1 MNNFGIYLETEMV
14 KNSKGE
20 EVLSI
25 TFQFDTK
32 RKRLLRLDLFL
43 VGGVHLL
50 VYGGMFQA
58 LVGNLMMVIGL
69 SLLFS
74 GFITLLN
81 YQNIHYFIEML
92 ILNTLTLEVN
102 EEEEDESIKA
112 EAVLKAM
119 KASLKEFKW
128 VSLKTGLVTVSEMAI
143 IFAAIPFN
151 PIYLVALVL
160 TAWKGITLYFIW
172 KRHLS
177 QKRILQAVRDRIDQ

>member
-92 ILNTLTLEVN
+92 ILNTLTVELDT
-102 EEEEDESIKA
+102 EEEDESMTA

-119 KASLKEFKW
+119 EESLREFKW
-128 VSLKTGLVTVSEMAI
+128 VCFKTGLVIISEVAI
-143 IFAAIPFN
+143 IFAAMPFN
-151 PIYLVALVL
+151 PLYLGVLIL
-160 TAWKGITLYFIW
+160 TAWKGFTFYFIW

-177 QKRILQAVRDRIDQ
+177 QKRMLQIVRDRIDQ